1 MNKNTQAMKK
11 IFAFA
16 LAAILLFGGADC
28 IAQGK
33 PRAGKKKVSPFIEG
47 RQKVRQD
54 DYDSI
59 WKFTNFST
67 KDTKIYF
74 LPFDYS
80 QLPSICGMRKPD
92 FGAFSPV
99 LNYLQKSTRATMT
112 ACAIFAINPAIEDP
126 AQREALA
133 EQGRNQAKAALDAFD
148 DWRVRKEMR
157 NKLTL
162 QVAEID
168 YKYFRGPAFYE
179 EQIEDPL
186 IHVGMLLYFG
196 SKKKPIFV
204 EEVQSRTFADIR
216 FFPNDATIVESWLPA
231 IDTLAT
237 YLKENER
244 KSVLLCGYAD
254 NQGTEAYCIGLSRQ
268 RAVEVKKALLMRGV
282 DKDRIE
288 VEARGDADPIG
299 DNSTREGRL
308 QNNRVAIKIL

>member
-1 MNKNTQAMKK
+1 MKK
-11 IFAFA
+11 ILT
-16 LAAILLFGGADC
+16 LAAVALLLLGSDC
-28 IAQGK
+28 MAQSK
-33 PRAGKKKVSPFIEG
+33 PKGGKKTVSPFIEG

-67 KDTKIYF
+67 KDTKIYY
-74 LPFDYS
+74 LPYDYA
-80 QLPSICGMRKPD
+80 QLPAVCGMRKPD
-92 FGAFSPV
+92 FGAFEPV

-112 ACAIFAINPAIEDP
+112 ACAVFAVSPDIEAGDR
-126 AQREALA
+126 REQLAASAREQAL
-133 EQGRNQAKAALDAFD
+133 ECLNAFD
-148 DWRVRKEMR
+148 NWRQRKEMR
-157 NKLTL
+157 NKLTF
-162 QVAEID
+162 QVAELD
-168 YKYFRGPAFYE
+168 YKYFKGADYVEGMAE
-179 EQIEDPL
+179 EPVIR
-186 IHVGMLLYFG
+186 VGLLLYFG
-196 SKKKPIFV
+196 TKKKPIFTV
-204 EEVQSRTFADIR
+204 DTEARTFADIR

-231 IDTLAT
+231 S

-244 KSVLLCGYAD
+244 KSVLLTGYAD

-299 DNSTREGRL
+299 DNSTREGRI